1 LNSSIHTH
9 VEELEPGRKYAAF
22 FAIRLLTCPSA
33 RAGENSL
40 YAPEQILTRHLA
52 EHADFINA
60 LFRSRSEVVYALR
73 FISRPNP
80 RAMVAGSIQ
89 IALLVRVDA
98 GTEALARTRSREI
111 WSQMTALLAGYF
123 PAWQWQSVQDEA
135 GFAALWQP
143 FDLMTAQTAEI
154 RRREDRVHLDRLQ
167 PRPWL
172 GRGRK
177 PGPVSQEDAASQ
189 IYFVHPFLPRS
200 TSLARLL
207 RIMLLQTRP
216 LLWQVTLN
224 PTYLSAPEERAFIAE
239 MRKCERHLIAE
250 GARTG
255 LPEEEDIIHRRMA
268 REILESA
275 QGQLMRLQ
283 DAPFFMAITIAA
295 EKGIPPEAI
304 EALGVEI
311 TGPVGAPAV
320 ESQPGSN
327 LQINLGGYDIIHP
340 SGEAEAVEA
349 RANLLHLEGRPWG
362 ATLAPEPLKRLRY
375 LVDAREAAGAFR
387 LPVAS
392 AEGMPGLAVVNLRT
406 LPLPGEVAAV
416 STDKKRRKSL
426 LGENVY
432 LGLHHPVYM
441 QESDRR
447 QHLYVAGQTG
457 TGKTTLLKS
466 MILEGMEKGEGMAVI
481 DPHGDLYQELCGMIP
496 EKRIKDVVLFD
507 PTDMEHPV
515 GLNMLECGSV
525 EERYFAV
532 REMKA
537 IIRRLLYDEFG
548 RSSSD
553 FAGPVFYQYMQM
565 NMLLAM
571 SDPDDPGTL
580 VEFCEILQRGDYYK
594 RWLPL
599 KWSDR
604 RLERWVEEH
613 LSVGRFTASTRGESS
628 MGEWVSSKFE
638 DFIFDPM
645 LRLIFGQ
652 KRSTINLREIM
663 DSGKIL
669 LVNLAK
675 GRLTEANAHFLGM
688 ILLARIQA
696 AAMGRVELP
705 AAQRRFFT
713 LYVDEFQTMA
723 TENFTLL
730 LSEAR
735 KFGVGLVL
743 ANQFIS
749 QIQDPRIMQAIFG
762 NVGTLITFRVSYED
776 AKEHLQPMYLPYFS
790 DQDLTT
796 VPNWHAF
803 VKTTVAGQVVPPFV
817 IRTVLPEAARDAAV
831 AEAVR
836 VNSRALYSRPRAEV
850 EAEIERSLSWQPQP
864 ESHQTPE

>member
-1 LNSSIHTH
+1 MKPSIHIH
-9 VEELEPGRKYAAF
+9 LEEREPGRKWAAF

-33 RAGENSL
+33 RSGENGL
-40 YAPEQILTRHLA
+40 YAAEQVLARHLA

-60 LFRSRSEVVYALR
+60 LFRSRGEVVYALR
-73 FISRPNP
+73 FISRPHP
-80 RAMVAGSIQ
+80 QVLTAGAID
-89 IALLVRVDA
+89 IVLLVRVDA
-98 GTEALARTRSREI
+98 GTEALARSRSRES
-111 WSQMTALLAGYF
+111 WAQVTALLAGYF
-123 PAWQWQSVQDEA
+123 PAWQWRTIQDAA
-135 GFAALWQP
+135 GFMTVWRP
-143 FDLMTAQTAEI
+143 FDLTSAQMAEI
-154 RRREDRVHLDRLQ
+154 RRREDRVYLDRLQ

-177 PGPVSQEDAASQ
+177 PGPLNQEDAAGQ

-200 TSLARLL
+200 TTLTRLL
-207 RIMLLQTRP
+207 RVMLLQTRP
-216 LLWQVTLN
+216 LLWQVALN
-224 PTYLSAPEERAFIAE
+224 PTYLSPAEERAFIAE
-239 MRKCERHLIAE
+239 MCKCERHLVAE
-250 GARTG
+250 TSRPNV
-255 LPEEEDIIHRRMA
+255 PEEEEAIHRRMA
-268 REILESA
+268 REILEGA
-275 QGQLMRLQ
+275 QSQLMRLQ
-283 DAPFFMAITIAA
+283 DAPFFITITIAA

-311 TGPVGAPAV
+311 TAPVGAPAL
-320 ESQPGSN
+320 ESQQGAN
-327 LQINLGGYDIIHP
+327 LQMNMGGYDIIQP
-340 SGEAEAVEA
+340 AGEAENATA

-362 ATLAPEPLKRLRY
+362 ATLAPEPLRRLRY

-406 LPLPGEVAAV
+406 LPLPGEVAAL
-416 STDKKRRKSL
+416 SLDKKPRKSL
-426 LGENVY
+426 IGENVY

-466 MILEGMEKGEGMAVI
+466 MILEGMDKGEGMAVI
-481 DPHGDLYQELCGMIP
+481 DPHGDLYNELCRMIP

-515 GLNMLECGSV
+515 GLNMLECSSA

-548 RSSSD
+548 RSASD

-675 GRLTEANAHFLGM
+675 GRLTEANSHFLGM

-713 LYVDEFQTMA
+713 LYVDEFQNMA

-776 AKEHLQPMYLPYFS
+776 AREHLQPMYLPYFM

-817 IRTVLPEAARDAAV
+817 IRTVLPEAARNASV

-850 EAEIERSLSWQPQP
+850 DAEIERSLSWQPKV
-864 ESHQTPE
+864 ESEQAS